1 MDERSVRFRPR
12 AILVVLGV
20 VVAAF
25 VVLRVLWA
33 TRDVL
38 IWVAIAALIA
48 MALNPAV
55 DALQT
60 RGVRRGVAVAIV
72 IAGTTLAIVGVAR
85 SSFRPSSAR

>member
-1 MDERSVRFRPR
+1 MDERSVWFRPR

-38 IWVAIAALIA
+38 VWVAIAALIA
-48 MALNPAV
+48 MALKP
-55 DALQT
+55 
-60 RGVRRGVAVAIV
+60 GSRGVAESGECAAVRRWA
-72 IAGTTLAIVGVAR
+72 
-85 SSFRPSSAR
+85 SSLPAPS

>member
-1 MDERSVRFRPR
+1 MDERSVWFRPR

-38 IWVAIAALIA
+38 IWVAIAALTA

-55 DALQT
+55 DALQA
-60 RGVRRGVAVAIV
+60 RRCAE
-72 IAGTTLAIVGVAR
+72 AR
-85 SSFRPSSAR
+85 LWASSSPAPP